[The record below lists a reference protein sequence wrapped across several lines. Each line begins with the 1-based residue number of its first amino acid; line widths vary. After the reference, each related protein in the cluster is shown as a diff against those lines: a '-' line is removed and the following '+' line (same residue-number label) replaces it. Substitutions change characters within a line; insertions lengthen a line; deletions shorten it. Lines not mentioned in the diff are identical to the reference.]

1 MPIRSPTIL
10 KRCRSNDES
19 LGDILAEKNDWVD
32 RIMQLIRARDDERQ
46 RKTKYC
52 SFNISL
58 SRDEKAM
65 LDAITICRDT
75 SIVDYICS
83 CIKRDYESIMS
94 EKHDGR

>member
-1 MPIRSPTIL
+1 MTP
-10 KRCRSNDES
+10 KRCRSNNES
-19 LGDILAEKNDWVD
+19 LGDILAERVDWVD
-32 RIMQLIRARDDERQ
+32 RIMQLIRKREDERQ
-46 RKTKYC
+46 IKNKYC

-58 SRDEKAM
+58 SYDEKAM

-83 CIKRDYESIMS
+83 CIKRDYENIMS